1 MVEGTLS
8 FIYFIGLY
16 IGWVQPPKLC
26 SGPYFGLC
34 CFFFFPFRVGGPCM
48 LPVPYVLRFH
58 SLFVAF
64 SYNISVCL

>member
-34 CFFFFPFRVGGPCM
+34 FFFFFFLLCRWSLHASCSLCTEVP
-48 LPVPYVLRFH
+48 LPLCGI
-58 SLFVAF
+58 L
-64 SYNISVCL
+64 L